1 MENDGAI
8 EEDKRIV
15 LTIEK
20 AVENESR
27 DINEGF
33 LELKGKTVSRV
44 NLHGVNCVSLEMSD
58 GTYYMLNAECIFPT
72 LQLYGVACEQCTLGE
87 IRNPE

>member
-1 MENDGAI
+1 MDNDVAI
-8 EEDKRIV
+8 KE
-15 LTIEK
+15 
-20 AVENESR
+20 AVKTESR

-33 LELKGKTVSRV
+33 LDLQGKTVARV

-58 GTYYMLNAECIFPT
+58 GTCYMLNTECIRPS
-72 LQLYGVACEQCTLGE
+72 LQLYGIACEQCTLQE